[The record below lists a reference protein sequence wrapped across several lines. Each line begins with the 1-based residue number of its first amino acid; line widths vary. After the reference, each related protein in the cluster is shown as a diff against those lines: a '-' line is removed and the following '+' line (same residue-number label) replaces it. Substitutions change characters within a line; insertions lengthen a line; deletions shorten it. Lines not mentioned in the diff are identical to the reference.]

1 MKKVFIHIVI
11 LLSLLLS
18 NLAIAAPSRKASL
31 VVDLNNGKILHSE
44 NPHALRYPASL
55 VKMMTLYITFKKLKN
70 GELSLNQK
78 LKVSAKAAS
87 MPRLNI
93 PLKAGSYITVRKAIL
108 GVIVHSANDAAV
120 VLAESIGGS
129 EEKFAVMMNA
139 QAKQLKMTNTTFRN
153 ASGMP
158 HKQQKSTAYDLAK
171 LSIALKRDFPLYF
184 PWFSVTS
191 VAIDGKTF
199 KSHNR
204 VLLNYEWATGLKT
217 GFTNAS
223 GFNLTT
229 TANKNG
235 KNLVGVVLGEDTIKS
250 RDSYMIHLLN
260 SCFKK
265 TDKNNSNSNNL
276 VAKTQKT
283 SITKNKSCKKTSA
296 VQ

>member
-276 VAKTQKT
+276 VAKTEKT
-283 SITKNKSCKKTSA
+283 SITKNKSYKKTSA

>member
-158 HKQQKSTAYDLAK
+158 HKQQKSTAYDLVK

-265 TDKNNSNSNNL
+265 TDKNNSNANNL
-276 VAKTQKT
+276 VAKTEKT

>member
-108 GVIVHSANDAAV
+108 GVIVHSSNDAAV

-276 VAKTQKT
+276 VAKTEKT
-283 SITKNKSCKKTSA
+283 SITKNKSYKKTSA